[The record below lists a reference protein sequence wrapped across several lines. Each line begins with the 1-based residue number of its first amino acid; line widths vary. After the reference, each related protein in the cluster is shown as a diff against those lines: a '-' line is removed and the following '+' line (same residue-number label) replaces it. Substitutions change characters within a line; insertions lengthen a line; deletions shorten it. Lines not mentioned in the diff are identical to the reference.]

1 MVDREWVVVGF
12 LCHGMTGRAGRAR
25 RWCPRIAAV
34 DRRAAAKLKTG
45 LPSLAGGG
53 RGDFSFS
60 IFWNPRQGFE
70 ASPCGRSRVLST
82 NCISLLVLQQQH
94 AAMKPYWILRH
105 HGSSSIR
112 SLHHDHH
119 SLVVGD
125 ETGAVSIVDLHHLR
139 PTVRW
144 NAHTDS
150 ILTVISLGDH
160 VLTHSRD
167 NNVHLWKLPHSPP
180 ALGTLS
186 QVEGAHEPQLI
197 MSVGVNALNFSKCAY
212 DDGRIAVPNA
222 LDAAYIDVIELPSG
236 VRVVEAIGR
245 PDVKRTAGSRMP
257 IVMSLHL
264 VAGGV
269 VAGYEDGWVKRWSL
283 DGELVWQTRCHSE
296 SCQYTHP
303 SPAMVFATQ
312 SQLTICDHW
321 SSDEHG
327 DQCAVRRVGGCRRP
341 HRALR
346 PPLRR
351 DAALADQDSGQ
362 SKRGYRSRRQHLRSR
377 SLGRIVS
384 PSSSLIPA
392 ECH

>member
-1 MVDREWVVVGF
+1 
-12 LCHGMTGRAGRAR
+12 
-25 RWCPRIAAV
+25 
-34 DRRAAAKLKTG
+34 
-45 LPSLAGGG
+45 
-53 RGDFSFS
+53 
-60 IFWNPRQGFE
+60 
-70 ASPCGRSRVLST
+70 
-82 NCISLLVLQQQH
+82 
-94 AAMKPYWILRH
+94 MKPYWILRH

-180 ALGTLS
+180 APGSLS
-186 QVEGAHEPQLI
+186 QVEGAQEPQLI

-245 PDVKRTAGSRMP
+245 PDIKRTAGSRMP

-296 SCQYTHP
+296 SLMSTAISAQFGVSVGADDRIARFDLLSGETQLLQTKTPGKASVAIAPDANTFVVGAWDGSIRAYSMADLTELGNLSYHSETVECLE
-303 SPAMVFATQ
+303 FA
-312 SQLTICDHW
+312 SVPNPDDDDDDDEDD
-321 SSDEHG
+321 SSDGHSS
-327 DQCAVRRVGGCRRP
+327 QHTPSARHNQLVLAAGG
-341 HRALR
+341 
-346 PPLRR
+346 R
-351 DAALADQDSGQ
+351 DG
-362 SKRGYRSRRQHLRSR
+362 KI
-377 SLGRIVS
+377 SLWKYF
-384 PSSSLIPA
+384 
-392 ECH
+392 

>member
-1 MVDREWVVVGF
+1 
-12 LCHGMTGRAGRAR
+12 
-25 RWCPRIAAV
+25 
-34 DRRAAAKLKTG
+34 
-45 LPSLAGGG
+45 
-53 RGDFSFS
+53 
-60 IFWNPRQGFE
+60 
-70 ASPCGRSRVLST
+70 
-82 NCISLLVLQQQH
+82 
-94 AAMKPYWILRH
+94 MKPYWILRH

-180 ALGTLS
+180 APGSLS
-186 QVEGAHEPQLI
+186 QVEGAQEPQLI

-245 PDVKRTAGSRMP
+245 PDIKRTAGSRMP

-269 VAGYEDGWVKRWSL
+269 VAGYEDGAQFGVSVGADDRIARFDLLSGETQLLQTKTPGKASVAIAPDANTFVVGAW
-283 DGELVWQTRCHSE
+283 DGSIRAYSMADLTELGNLSYHSE
-296 SCQYTHP
+296 TVECLE
-303 SPAMVFATQ
+303 FA
-312 SQLTICDHW
+312 SVPNPDDDDDDDEDD
-321 SSDEHG
+321 SSDGHSS
-327 DQCAVRRVGGCRRP
+327 QHTPSARHNQLVLAAGG
-341 HRALR
+341 
-346 PPLRR
+346 R
-351 DAALADQDSGQ
+351 DG
-362 SKRGYRSRRQHLRSR
+362 KI
-377 SLGRIVS
+377 SLWKYF
-384 PSSSLIPA
+384 
-392 ECH
+392 